1 MSNDHQEISC
11 AAAQE
16 QLSMLLYGELSF
28 DEEER
33 VESHL
38 DACAECR
45 AALQREK
52 ALHAAM
58 RTIEVEPSPALLHQC
73 RQDLHAQIAQEAA
86 PTQKRTG
93 WWDRLARMAAP
104 RPAWMILRPVG
115 ALTLLAL
122 GFIGGR
128 MIPGPNLAGDGSSF
142 QAMGVA
148 EPALSRVRNV
158 ENAADGRVQIVVDE
172 TRQRLVSGRI
182 EDANIRALLF
192 SATKDPSD
200 PALRVEAVDILNQ
213 QAQSADVRSALID
226 SLRNDQNAGV
236 RLKAIEGLKPFT
248 READVRGALSQV
260 LLSDQN
266 PGLRTQAIDLLTS
279 APGADQDMIG
289 TLQELMER
297 GEQQGYV
304 RERALRVLH
313 SMKASAETY

>member
-1 MSNDHQEISC
+1 
-11 AAAQE
+11 
-16 QLSMLLYGELSF
+16 LSF

-52 ALHAAM
+52 ALHAAL
-58 RTIEVEPSPALLHQC
+58 RTVEVDSSPALLHQC
-73 RQDLHAQIAQEAA
+73 REDLHARIVSEAA
-86 PTQKRTG
+86 RPRTRTG
-93 WWDRLARMAAP
+93 WREQFMAMLAR
-104 RPAWMILRPVG
+104 RPAWMVLRPVG

-128 MIPGPNLAGDGSSF
+128 MIPGPNSAGEGGSF

-148 EPALSRVRNV
+148 EPASSRVRNV
-158 ENAADGRVQIVVDE
+158 ENAADGRVQMVVDE
-172 TRQRLVSGRI
+172 TRQRVISGRLD
-182 EDANIRALLF
+182 DANIRALLF
-192 SATKDPSD
+192 SAAKDPSD
-200 PALRVEAVDILNQ
+200 PALRVETVDILNRR
-213 QAQSADVRSALID
+213 AQSADVRSALID
-226 SLRNDQNAGV
+226 ALRNDQNAGV
-236 RLKAIEGLKPFT
+236 RRKAMEGLKPFT
-248 READVRGALSQV
+248 QETEVRGALSQV

-289 TLQELMER
+289 TLQELMQR

-304 RERALRVLH
+304 RERALRVLQA
-313 SMKASAETY
+313 MKASAETY